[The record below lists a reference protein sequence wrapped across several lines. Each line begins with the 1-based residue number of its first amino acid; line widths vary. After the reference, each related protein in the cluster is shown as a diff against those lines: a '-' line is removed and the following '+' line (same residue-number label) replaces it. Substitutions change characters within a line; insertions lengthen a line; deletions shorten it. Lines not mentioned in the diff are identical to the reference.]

1 MGDNMN
7 NFVAKLETEKYLI
20 GSFDVFMNNSLELVK
35 TNLNKT
41 DEEANEFLK
50 TIPTATRA
58 AITTKDGEYVG
69 FIGITNVDAKNDAAS
84 IVFEVNREVDKE
96 EILTEFKKYL
106 SDSLNIKYTDGREFS
121 ESNIIMPSK
130 SLIPNVT
137 AEDLEK
143 FGNPNLKYPFTIKS
157 HDKTIGI
164 IGLSNLL
171 WANKRASLQLFLDES
186 LGSDIVNE
194 LSGYIIDEYI
204 NYVHSVGLHNITF
217 SVSGSNK
224 DMLDVVNQTNM
235 NYYGSIPYGAS
246 TGDKVE
252 SSMMFQHVPYMEK
265 NGVLIPEN
273 KSVSIQTLDTE
284 KKELRNKIEL
294 DNGFAMINPSSF
306 EEEGINFD
314 KVLEGHIKAMQN
326 RTNFT
331 IPLGEDKYFLQVG
344 NENYGLY
351 KALKNST
358 YVILDSFNNYAG
370 YINILR
376 KNADGKNVEIEIAI
390 DPTLQNRGL
399 GTAVINN
406 FYDEL
411 FSTGVA
417 SITSSVFSFN
427 NPSMKLHE
435 KVASLNGTRIESYY
449 INGKLWDM
457 NVYSKVNEELGK
469 TK

>member
-1 MGDNMN
+1 MN

-20 GSFDVFMNNSLELVK
+20 GSFDVFMDKSLELTK

-96 EILTEFKKYL
+96 EILNEFKKYL
-106 SDSLNIKYTDGREFS
+106 SESLNIKHTDGENFS
-121 ESNIIMPSK
+121 ESNIIIPSK
-130 SLIPNVT
+130 SLVPGVSE
-137 AEDLEK
+137 EDLER
-143 FGNPNLKYPFTIKS
+143 FGNPSLKYPFTIKS
-157 HDKTIGI
+157 SDRTIGI
-164 IGLSNLL
+164 IGLTSLF
-171 WANKRASLQLFLDES
+171 WANKRASLQLFLDEA

-194 LSGYIIDEYI
+194 LSGYIIDDYI
-204 NYVHSVGLHNITF
+204 NYVHSVGLHNINF
-217 SVSGSNK
+217 AVNGSNK
-224 DMLDVVNQTNM
+224 DMLDVVNNTNL
-235 NYYGSIPYGAS
+235 NYYGTVPFGAS
-246 TGDKVE
+246 TGDNVE
-252 SSMMFQHVPYMEK
+252 SSIMFQHVPYMEK

-273 KSVSIQTLDTE
+273 KSISIQTLNTE
-284 KKELRNKIEL
+284 KKELRDKIEL
-294 DNGFAMINPSSF
+294 NNGYTMIKPTTF
-306 EEEGINFD
+306 EQSGIDFNS
-314 KVLEGHIKAMQN
+314 VLEGHIKAMQN
-326 RTNFT
+326 RNDFT

-344 NENYGLY
+344 NDRYGLY
-351 KALKNST
+351 RTLKNST
-358 YVILDSFNNYAG
+358 YVILDDSNNYAG

-390 DPTLQNRGL
+390 NPTLQHKGL
-399 GTAVINN
+399 GTEVINS

-411 FSTGVA
+411 FSIGVA
-417 SITSSVFSFN
+417 SVTSSVFSFN

-457 NVYSKVNEELGK
+457 NVYSKVNDEIGK

>member
-1 MGDNMN
+1 MN

-20 GSFDVFMNNSLELVK
+20 GSFDVFMDKSLELTK
-35 TNLNKT
+35 NNLNKT

-96 EILTEFKKYL
+96 EILNEFKKYL
-106 SDSLNIKYTDGREFS
+106 SESLNIKHTDGENFS
-121 ESNIIMPSK
+121 ESNIIIPSK
-130 SLIPNVT
+130 SLVPGVSE
-137 AEDLEK
+137 EDLER
-143 FGNPNLKYPFTIKS
+143 FGNPSLKYPFTIKS
-157 HDKTIGI
+157 NDRTIGI
-164 IGLSNLL
+164 IGLTSLFL
-171 WANKRASLQLFLDES
+171 ANKRASLQLFLDEA

-194 LSGYIIDEYI
+194 LSGYIIDDYI
-204 NYVHSVGLHNITF
+204 NYVHSVGLHNINF
-217 SVSGSNK
+217 AVNGSNK
-224 DMLDVVNQTNM
+224 DMLDVVNNTNM
-235 NYYGSIPYGAS
+235 NYYGTVPFGAS
-246 TGDKVE
+246 TGDNVE
-252 SSMMFQHVPYMEK
+252 SSIMFQHVPYMEK

-273 KSVSIQTLDTE
+273 KSISIQTLNTE
-284 KKELRNKIEL
+284 KKELRDKIEL
-294 DNGFAMINPSSF
+294 NNGYTMIKPTTF
-306 EEEGINFD
+306 EQSGIDFNS
-314 KVLEGHIKAMQN
+314 VLEGHIEAMQN
-326 RTNFT
+326 RNDFT

-344 NENYGLY
+344 NDRYGLY
-351 KALKNST
+351 RTLKNST
-358 YVILDSFNNYAG
+358 YVILDDSNNYAG

-390 DPTLQNRGL
+390 NPTLQHKGL
-399 GTAVINN
+399 GTEVINS

-411 FSTGVA
+411 FSIGVA
-417 SITSSVFSFN
+417 SVTSSVFSFN

-457 NVYSKVNEELGK
+457 NVYSKVNDEIGK

>member
-1 MGDNMN
+1 MN

-20 GSFDVFMNNSLELVK
+20 GSFDAFMDKSLELTK
-35 TNLNKT
+35 NNLNKT

-96 EILTEFKKYL
+96 EILNEFKKYL
-106 SDSLNIKYTDGREFS
+106 SESLNIKHTDGENFS
-121 ESNIIMPSK
+121 ESNIIIPSK
-130 SLIPNVT
+130 SLVPGVSE
-137 AEDLEK
+137 EDLEK
-143 FGNPNLKYPFTIKS
+143 FGNPSLKYPFTIKS
-157 HDKTIGI
+157 NDRTIGV
-164 IGLSNLL
+164 IGLTSLL
-171 WANKRASLQLFLDES
+171 WANKRASLQLFLDEA

-194 LSGYIIDEYI
+194 LSGYIIDDYV
-204 NYVHSVGLHNITF
+204 NYVHSVGLHNINFT
-217 SVSGSNK
+217 VSGSNK
-224 DMLDVVNQTNM
+224 DMLDVVANTNM
-235 NYYGSIPYGAS
+235 NYYGSVPFGAS
-246 TGDKVE
+246 NGVNVE
-252 SSMMFQHVPYMEK
+252 SSVMFQHTPYMEK
-265 NGVLIPEN
+265 NGILIPEN
-273 KSVSIQTLDTE
+273 KSISIQTLDTE

-294 DNGFAMINPSSF
+294 NNGFAMINPSVF
-306 EEEGINFD
+306 EQEGIDFD
-314 KVLEGHIKAMQN
+314 RVLKGHIEAMQN
-326 RTNFT
+326 RNNFT

-344 NENYGLY
+344 NDRYGLY
-351 KALKNST
+351 KTLKNST

-376 KNADGKNVEIEIAI
+376 KNANGKNVEIEIAI
-390 DPTLQNRGL
+390 DPTLQHKGL
-399 GTAVINN
+399 GTEVINS

-417 SITSSVFSFN
+417 SVTSSVFSFN

-457 NVYSKVNEELGK
+457 NVYSKVNEEISK

>member
-1 MGDNMN
+1 MN

-20 GSFDVFMNNSLELVK
+20 GSFDAFMDKSLELTK

-50 TIPTATRA
+50 TIPTTTRA

-96 EILTEFKKYL
+96 EILNEFKKYL
-106 SDSLNIKYTDGREFS
+106 SESLNIKHTDGETFS
-121 ESNIIMPSK
+121 ESNIIIPSK
-130 SLIPNVT
+130 SLVPGVSE
-137 AEDLEK
+137 EDLEK
-143 FGNPNLKYPFTIKS
+143 FGNPSLKYPFTIKS
-157 HDKTIGI
+157 NDRTIGI
-164 IGLSNLL
+164 IGLTSLL
-171 WANKRASLQLFLDES
+171 WANKRASLQLFLDQA

-194 LSGYIIDEYI
+194 LSGYIIDDYI
-204 NYVHSVGLHNITF
+204 NYVHSVGLHNINFT
-217 SVSGSNK
+217 VSGSNK
-224 DMLDVVNQTNM
+224 DMLDVVANTNM
-235 NYYGSIPYGAS
+235 NYYGSVPFGAS
-246 TGDKVE
+246 NGDNVE
-252 SSMMFQHVPYMEK
+252 SSVMFQHTPYMEK
-265 NGVLIPEN
+265 NGILIPEN
-273 KSVSIQTLDTE
+273 KSVPIQTLDTE

-294 DNGFAMINPSSF
+294 NNGFAMINPSVF
-306 EEEGINFD
+306 EQEGIDFN
-314 KVLEGHIKAMQN
+314 KVLEGHIRAMQN
-326 RTNFT
+326 RNNFT

-344 NENYGLY
+344 NDRYGLY
-351 KALKNST
+351 KTLKNST

-376 KNADGKNVEIEIAI
+376 KNANGKNVEIEIAI
-390 DPTLQNRGL
+390 DPTLQHKGL
-399 GTAVINN
+399 GTEVINS

-417 SITSSVFSFN
+417 SVTSSVFSFN

-435 KVASLNGTRIESYY
+435 KVANLNGTRIESYY

-457 NVYSKVNEELGK
+457 NVYSKVNEEISK